1 MIWYIVSGLLGSFV
15 TYRFLTLIERMTAQ
29 HELVYAYDNNLID
42 ERESETDYELET
54 LEYILMR
61 WGDE

>member
-15 TYRFLTLIERMTAQ
+15 TYRFLTLIERMTVQ